1 MSETFHGSKNCPRRA
16 RARSP
21 GREEGE
27 EDVARRGEMAAENK
41 PEGLKRI
48 RNPDRMYRSAVGYA
62 GHAPPKGVS
71 DDTEMNNEHGH
82 LKIYLPKKLLECL
95 PKCSSLPKERHRW
108 NTNEEIAAYLIT
120 FEKHEEWL
128 TTSPKTRPQNG
139 SMILYNRKK
148 VKYRKDGYCWKKR
161 KDGKTTRED
170 HMKLKVQ
177 GVECLYGCYVHSSII
192 PTFHR
197 RCYWLLQNPDI
208 VLVHY
213 LNVPAIED
221 CGKPCGPILCSIN
234 TDKKEWAKWTKE
246 ELIGQ
251 LKPMFHGIKW
261 TCSNGNSSTGF
272 SVEQLVQQILDSHQ
286 TKPPPRTHNC
296 LCTGT
301 LGAGSSLHHKCNSA
315 KHRIISP
322 KVDPRSVAYSSGHS
336 EVQNNDVSEGKT
348 EHSHGGSGAKS
359 IRGGAEGGGSAREK
373 RNGKVQKPALLH
385 QSSTE
390 VSSTN
395 QVEVPD
401 TTQNSPVSISS
412 GLNSDPDVADSPV
425 VAAMGHMASV
435 MSGLSQS
442 ATVFMSEVTGDPVY
456 SMSPTGPNSH
466 LMGPDASSQGLVLAV
481 TSDSHKFAYPST
493 GGGAGGGTSATEGLA
508 MLSASGVSEELVLS
522 SSLDSGGIKLPETT
536 MNFDPDC
543 FLNNP
548 KQGQTYGGSRLK
560 SEGGTNSGSSGCT
573 NGNLCRSP
581 PITDN
586 GYGFNATLVKNIK
599 TEDTSFEQQ
608 LAKES
613 GYQMGEVVSGGGGV
627 TGSVGTAT
635 TQGSLTLTPTG
646 SLVPS
651 GDGLS
656 PSTTL
661 EQMDFSAIEPKQDY
675 SSGTV
680 SAGYGQS
687 MSSPHLGHQSRSPS
701 FFLQD
706 APPTQPASQGTQGS
720 GQKAHLLEQNSHD
733 SRAYLGLQVIKTD
746 SPSSNGHLHQHHVHQ
761 GQHNATSCNGSPPAE
776 RHSPAGSLQLLQYQ
790 GGFPGM
796 GTEHEEVV
804 GMEQPG
810 NTGEG
815 QPGGSETR
823 VEGLHKSGDHLQACG
838 GPGTEGG
845 GADSY
850 LQTTSENV
858 GGGTPGAGA
867 GDGGALHNGS
877 TSNGT
882 GGSPH
887 QQLQPLLQGAGL
899 VQGLYNTV
907 GSHQAL
913 SGAGASGGGMEI
925 TLDHFDISFGNQF
938 SDLINDFISV
948 DGGGAPVGQGGAIYT
963 HQLMSQPGAESQTS
977 TTVAAQPTQEDAGA
991 RGTGYSPSELCLQPC
1006 CSPQSLSAGGGTG
1019 ATAGEAGS
1027 LAYMHVA
1034 EVVSA
1039 AVVHGA
1045 LGMLQATGRLF
1056 MVTDYSPEWSYPEG
1070 GVKVLITGP
1079 WQEANSSYSC
1089 LFDQI
1094 TVPASL
1100 IQPGVLRC
1108 YCPAH
1113 DTGLVTLQVAV
1124 SNQIISNSVVFEY
1137 KARALP
1143 ALPSSQHDWLSLDDN
1158 QFRMSILERLEQMER
1173 RMAEMAGLHQQG
1185 SGGASGAGGG
1195 GGGGGGG
1202 GSSGGGGNG
1211 GSTSQ
1216 SQFVAGQGPA
1226 GSSFESRVVVVCEK
1240 MMNRTCWAK
1249 SKHLIHSKTF
1259 RGMTLLHLAAAQ
1271 GYATLIQTL
1280 IKWRNKH
1287 VDSIDL
1293 ELEVDPLNVDH
1304 FSCTPLMWA
1313 CALGH
1318 LEAALVLYKWDRRA
1332 LTIPDSLGR
1341 LPLAIARSRGH
1352 TKLAECLE
1360 QLQREEQQP
1369 PASLPP
1375 TPRMAFSP
1383 APDSSA
1389 SDSWM
1394 VTWGNDSLAVST
1406 AQKSGTTDRTSSLSN
1421 LNPDL
1426 RRPRSEPSSYYS
1438 SECQRDLPLAKKHKP
1453 NPETFQSRPD
1463 KAASIPLSLEQQQ
1476 LNKVS
1481 GSPKSLLP
1489 ENVVPDKSLEEAAS
1503 PGGLP
1508 QTKTGTFCG
1517 PGGGSRTPKWSSRD
1531 LSLVG
1536 TSDKKAAG
1544 GGSGSLAKEKLA
1556 SRLRSREPLSL
1567 LMVSER
1573 EVADGDLLV
1582 YREDLENQDCLAHMD
1597 SLQVNMMSL
1606 AEHIIEAT
1614 PERIKRENFVTTE
1627 VAPLDGPGL
1636 NNTMSWLAG
1645 YLGDVEHLPSLI
1657 HLRSLF
1663 PEPLTPS
1670 SNPSLSPAGSP
1681 AHEGP
1686 LEKPSLPSPA
1696 DWSDFLSASNSKVER
1711 DLAQLTLSDPE
1722 QRELYEAARLV
1733 QTAFR
1738 KYKERPLREQQEVA
1752 AAVIQRC
1759 YTKYKQVGQKQW
1771 YLPSYA
1777 LYKKMTQAAILIQ
1790 SKFRS
1795 YHEQKKFQQSR
1806 RAAVLIQQYYRSYKE
1821 FGRLRPHRRA
1831 AAALVQ
1837 HKLRS
1842 SLLTKKQDQAARKIM
1857 RFLRRCRHSPLMD
1870 HRLFKRVSAASEAQ
1884 YVLFSLSFSLYPSFS
1899 LVRPSYPPTLSL
1911 HFPLLPLLPATP
1923 QPCFT
1928 HFLPLLPDA
1937 CLHDSC
1943 RLEPEK
1949 D

>member
-1 MSETFHGSKNCPRRA
+1 
-16 RARSP
+16 
-21 GREEGE
+21 
-27 EDVARRGEMAAENK
+27 MAAENK
-41 PEGLKRI
+41 PEGLKKV
-48 RNPDRMYRSAVGYA
+48 RNPDRMYRSAVCYA
-62 GHAPPKGVS
+62 GHGPPKSIS
-71 DDTEMNNEHGH
+71 DDTETNNEHGH

-95 PKCSSLPKERHRW
+95 PKCTSLPKERHRW

-261 TCSNGNSSTGF
+261 TCSNGNSSSGF

-301 LGAGSSLHHKCNSA
+301 LGAGSSVHHKCNSG

-322 KVDPRSVAYSSGHS
+322 KVDPRSGGYSSAHS

-348 EHSHGGSGAKS
+348 EHSAHGGGKSSG
-359 IRGGAEGGGSAREK
+359 GGGGGSGSAREK
-373 RNGKVQKPALLH
+373 RNGKVHKPVLLH
-385 QSSTE
+385 QNSTE

-412 GLNSDPDVADSPV
+412 GLNSDPDMADSPV
-425 VAAMGHMASV
+425 VTGMTHVPSV

-442 ATVFMSEVTGDPVY
+442 VFMSEVTGEPVY
-456 SMSPTGPNSH
+456 SMSPTGAPNAH
-466 LMGPDASSQGLVLAV
+466 LMGADATSQGLVLSMTA
-481 TSDSHKFAYPST
+481 DRHKFAFP
-493 GGGAGGGTSATEGLA
+493 GGGGVGEPGTNTAGDSLS
-508 MLSASGVSEELVLS
+508 MLSTASVSEELVLT
-522 SSLDSGGIKLPETT
+522 SSLDSGTIKIPETN

-548 KQGQTYGGSRLK
+548 KQGQTYGGSAMK
-560 SEGGTNSGSSGCT
+560 TEGNSSSTSSSSSGSSST
-573 NGNLCRSP
+573 NGSLQRSP
-581 PITDN
+581 NMSDN
-586 GYGFNATLVKNIK
+586 SYPFSSALVKNIK

-608 LAKES
+608 MKES
-613 GYQMGEVVSGGGGV
+613 GYQVGGVVNCGGGV
-627 TGSVGTAT
+627 SSGAGSG
-635 TQGSLTLTPTG
+635 QGSLSLTPTG
-646 SLVPS
+646 SLLPS
-651 GDGLS
+651 GGGLS

-661 EQMDFSAIEPKQDY
+661 EQMDFSAIDAKQEY
-675 SSGTV
+675 TSSATTV
-680 SAGYGQS
+680 SYGQAIP
-687 MSSPHLGHQSRSPS
+687 SPHMQHQNRSPS

-706 APPTQPASQGTQGS
+706 ASQTSQTQQARSS
-720 GQKAHLLEQNSHD
+720 MGQKSHLMEHNSHD
-733 SRAYLGLQVIKTD
+733 SGAYMGLQVVKTD
-746 SPSSNGHLHQHHVHQ
+746 SPSSNGHLHHHHQSQTQHRA
-761 GQHNATSCNGSPPAE
+761 NCNGGSPTEGSGQA
-776 RHSPAGSLQLLQYQ
+776 ASLQLLQYQ
-790 GGFPGM
+790 GPFPGL

-804 GMEQPG
+804 GLEQPG
-810 NTGEG
+810 NVNSAQTGATEN
-815 QPGGSETR
+815 GGEN
-823 VEGLHKSGDHLQACG
+823 LLKPGDHIQACG
-838 GPGTEGG
+838 AANREGG
-845 GADSY
+845 RPEHYMQQASDGS
-850 LQTTSENV
+850 N
-858 GGGTPGAGA
+858 GGAGA
-867 GDGGALHNGS
+867 AGEGVTMHNGNS
-877 TSNGT
+877 DGSNRT
-882 GGSPH
+882 
-887 QQLQPLLQGAGL
+887 QQLQPLLQGTSM
-899 VQGLYNTV
+899 VQGLYNAV
-907 GSHQAL
+907 GAHQGLTGAA
-913 SGAGASGGGMEI
+913 SNGGAGGAGMEI
-925 TLDHFDISFGNQF
+925 SLDHFDISFGNQF

-948 DGGGAPVGQGGAIYT
+948 DGSGTTMSAGGALYT
-963 HQLMSQPGAESQTS
+963 HQLVTSHNAENQNP
-977 TTVAAQPTQEDAGA
+977 AGGPPQQGQEDGGA
-991 RGTGYSPSELCLQPC
+991 RGSGYSPSELCLQPC
-1006 CSPQSLSAGGGTG
+1006 CSPQSLSGGAGAGGNT
-1019 ATAGEAGS
+1019 GEAGS
-1027 LAYMHVA
+1027 LSYMNVA

-1039 AVVHGA
+1039 AVAQGA

-1079 WQEANSSYSC
+1079 WQEASSNYSC

-1094 TVPASL
+1094 SVPASL

-1113 DTGLVTLQVAV
+1113 DTGLVTLQVAI
-1124 SNQIISNSVVFEY
+1124 SNQIISSSVVFEY

-1143 ALPSSQHDWLSLDDN
+1143 SLPSSQHDWLSLDDN

-1173 RMAEMAGLHQQG
+1173 RMAEMASHQQTSSAG
-1185 SGGASGAGGG
+1185 SGGAGGGAGGG
-1195 GGGGGGG
+1195 GGGGGGV
-1202 GSSGGGGNG
+1202 GGGGG
-1211 GSTSQ
+1211 GGAGGGNNSQ
-1216 SQFVAGQGPA
+1216 SQCASGQTQA
-1226 GSSFESRVVVVCEK
+1226 SSSFESRVVVVCEK
-1240 MMNRTCWAK
+1240 MMSRACWAK

-1259 RGMTLLHLAAAQ
+1259 RGMTLLHLAAGQ

-1280 IKWRNKH
+1280 IKWRTKH
-1287 VDSIDL
+1287 ADSIDL

-1318 LEAALVLYKWDRRA
+1318 LEAAVVLYKWDRRA
-1332 LTIPDSLGR
+1332 LAIPDSLGR
-1341 LPLAIARSRGH
+1341 LPLSIARSRGH

-1375 TPRMAFSP
+1375 TTRMSFSP
-1383 APDSSA
+1383 APDA
-1389 SDSWM
+1389 PTSDSWM
-1394 VTWGNDSLAVST
+1394 VSWANDSIVAPGSKKGGPAHTITTPST
-1406 AQKSGTTDRTSSLSN
+1406 TSP
-1421 LNPDL
+1421 NPDL
-1426 RRPRSEPSSYYS
+1426 RRPRSEPSNCYS
-1438 SECQRDLPLAKKHKP
+1438 SEGQRDLPLAKKHKP
-1453 NPETFQSRPD
+1453 NPELFHNRPD
-1463 KAASIPLSLEQQQ
+1463 KPMSVPLILEQQQ
-1476 LNKVS
+1476 LHKLS
-1481 GSPKSLLP
+1481 SSTKSMSAEGLSA
-1489 ENVVPDKSLEEAAS
+1489 DKSL
-1503 PGGLP
+1503 PTGGS
-1508 QTKTGTFCG
+1508 TGTT
-1517 PGGGSRTPKWSSRD
+1517 RWSSRE
-1531 LSLVG
+1531 SFSHSSMG
-1536 TSDKKAAG
+1536 KKALG
-1544 GGSGSLAKEKLA
+1544 ISGGSSLGKEKLVN
-1556 SRLRSREPLSL
+1556 RLRQREQLGMLVMADREMADSELLS
-1567 LMVSER
+1567 
-1573 EVADGDLLV
+1573 
-1582 YREDLENQDCLAHMD
+1582 YREDLENQDCLTQMD
-1597 SLQVNMMSL
+1597 DLQVNMMTL
-1606 AEHIIEAT
+1606 AEQIIEAT
-1614 PERIKRENFVTTE
+1614 PERIKRENFS
-1627 VAPLDGPGL
+1627 AADSGPLDTSAVST
-1636 NNTMSWLAG
+1636 TMNWLAS
-1645 YLGDVEHLPSLI
+1645 YLGDVEQLPSII
-1657 HLRSLF
+1657 HLRSLYN
-1663 PEPLTPS
+1663 EPLTPS
-1670 SNPSLSPAGSP
+1670 PNPNLSPRGSP
-1681 AHEGP
+1681 LREGP
-1686 LEKPSLPSPA
+1686 LERTAVPSPS
-1696 DWSDFLSASNSKVER
+1696 DWSEFINASNSKVER

-1738 KYKERPLREQQEVA
+1738 KYKGRPLREQQEVA

-1759 YTKYKQVGQKQW
+1759 YKKYKQLTWIALK
-1771 YLPSYA
+1771 YA

-1821 FGRLRPHRRA
+1821 FGKLKPHHRGA

-1837 HKLRS
+1837 HKLRG
-1842 SLLTKKQDQAARKIM
+1842 SLLTKRQDQAARKIM

-1870 HRLFKRVSAASEAQ
+1870 HRLFKRGE
-1884 YVLFSLSFSLYPSFS
+1884 
-1899 LVRPSYPPTLSL
+1899 RI
-1911 HFPLLPLLPATP
+1911 
-1923 QPCFT
+1923 
-1928 HFLPLLPDA
+1928 
-1937 CLHDSC
+1937 
-1943 RLEPEK
+1943 EK
-1949 D
+1949 GQGT

>member
-1 MSETFHGSKNCPRRA
+1 
-16 RARSP
+16 
-21 GREEGE
+21 
-27 EDVARRGEMAAENK
+27 MAAENK
-41 PEGLKRI
+41 PEGLKKV
-48 RNPDRMYRSAVGYA
+48 RNPDRMYRSAVCYA
-62 GHAPPKGVS
+62 GHGPPKSIS

-95 PKCSSLPKERHRW
+95 PKCTSLPKERHRW

-261 TCSNGNSSTGF
+261 TCSNGNSSSGF

-301 LGAGSSLHHKCNSA
+301 LGAGSSVHHKCNSA

-322 KVDPRSVAYSSGHS
+322 KVDPRSGGYSSAHS

-348 EHSHGGSGAKS
+348 EHSTHGGGKGSG
-359 IRGGAEGGGSAREK
+359 GGGGGSAREK
-373 RNGKVQKPALLH
+373 RNGKVHKPVLLH
-385 QSSTE
+385 QNSTE

-412 GLNSDPDVADSPV
+412 GLNSDPDIADSPV
-425 VAAMGHMASV
+425 VTGMSHVASV

-442 ATVFMSEVTGDPVY
+442 VFMSEVTGDPVY
-456 SMSPTGPNSH
+456 SMSPTGGPNSH
-466 LMGPDASSQGLVLAV
+466 LMGADATSQGLVLSV
-481 TSDSHKFAYPST
+481 TSDRHKFAFPS
-493 GGGAGGGTSATEGLA
+493 GGVGEPGTTAAGDLS
-508 MLSASGVSEELVLS
+508 MLSAAGVSEELVLS
-522 SSLDSGGIKLPETT
+522 SSLDSGAIKIPETN

-548 KQGQTYGGSRLK
+548 KQGQTYGGSAMK
-560 SEGGTNSGSSGCT
+560 TESNSSSTSSSSGGSNST
-573 NGNLCRSP
+573 NGSLHRSP
-581 PITDN
+581 TIQDN
-586 GYGFNATLVKNIK
+586 SYTYSSALVKNIK

-613 GYQMGEVVSGGGGV
+613 GYQVGTVVNCGSGVSVAPGGGSG
-627 TGSVGTAT
+627 
-635 TQGSLTLTPTG
+635 QGSLTLTPAG

-651 GDGLS
+651 GGGLS

-661 EQMDFSAIEPKQDY
+661 EQMDFSAIDAKQDY
-675 SSGTV
+675 TSNTTTV
-680 SAGYGQS
+680 SYGQA
-687 MSSPHLGHQSRSPS
+687 MSSPHMQHQSRSPS

-706 APPTQPASQGTQGS
+706 ASQTGQAQQGRPS
-720 GQKAHLLEQNSHD
+720 MGQKTHLMEHNSHD
-733 SRAYLGLQVIKTD
+733 SGAYMGLQVVKTD
-746 SPSSNGHLHQHHVHQ
+746 SPGSNGHLHHHHQ
-761 GQHNATSCNGSPPAE
+761 GHQTQHRANCNGGSPTEGPGQ
-776 RHSPAGSLQLLQYQ
+776 AGSLQLLQYQ
-790 GGFPGM
+790 GTFPGL

-804 GMEQPG
+804 SLEQSG
-810 NTGEG
+810 NVTSAQTGATENGAENLMKAGDHIQSCGAGNGDGGGAEHYLQQASDGGAGANGGTGEG
-815 QPGGSETR
+815 VAIHNG
-823 VEGLHKSGDHLQACG
+823 
-838 GPGTEGG
+838 
-845 GADSY
+845 
-850 LQTTSENV
+850 NNN
-858 GGGTPGAGA
+858 
-867 GDGGALHNGS
+867 GDG
-877 TSNGT
+877 SNR
-882 GGSPH
+882 SQQQ
-887 QQLQPLLQGAGL
+887 QQLQPLLQGTSI

-907 GSHQAL
+907 STHQGLGGGA
-913 SGAGASGGGMEI
+913 SNGGAGGTGMEI
-925 TLDHFDISFGNQF
+925 SLDHFDISFGNQF

-948 DGGGAPVGQGGAIYT
+948 DSSGATMSAGGALYA
-963 HQLMSQPGAESQTS
+963 HQLVTSHSSDGQNTAAGAPQ
-977 TTVAAQPTQEDAGA
+977 QGQEDGGP
-991 RGTGYSPSELCLQPC
+991 RGSGYSSSELCLQSC
-1006 CSPQSLSAGGGTG
+1006 CSPQSLSAGAGAAGNTG
-1019 ATAGEAGS
+1019 DAGS
-1027 LAYMHVA
+1027 LSYMNVA

-1039 AVVHGA
+1039 AVAQGA

-1079 WQEANSSYSC
+1079 WQEASSNYSC

-1094 TVPASL
+1094 SVPASL

-1143 ALPSSQHDWLSLDDN
+1143 SLPSSQHDWLSLDDN

-1173 RMAEMAGLHQQG
+1173 RMAEMASHQQPSGAG
-1185 SGGASGAGGG
+1185 SGGAGGGTGGTGGG
-1195 GGGGGGG
+1195 GGGG
-1202 GSSGGGGNG
+1202 NN
-1211 GSTSQ
+1211 SQ
-1216 SQFVAGQGPA
+1216 SQCVSGQMQA

-1240 MMNRTCWAK
+1240 MMSRACWAK

-1259 RGMTLLHLAAAQ
+1259 RGMTLLHLAAGQ

-1280 IKWRNKH
+1280 IKWRTKH
-1287 VDSIDL
+1287 ADSIDL

-1318 LEAALVLYKWDRRA
+1318 LEAAVVLYKWDRRA
-1332 LTIPDSLGR
+1332 LAIPDSLGR
-1341 LPLAIARSRGH
+1341 LPLSIARSRGH

-1360 QLQREEQQP
+1360 QLQREEQQAQAP
-1369 PASLPP
+1369 LPHS
-1375 TPRMAFSP
+1375 TRMSFSP
-1383 APDSSA
+1383 GPDAPTT
-1389 SDSWM
+1389 DSWM
-1394 VTWGNDSLAVST
+1394 VSWANDSVVAPSSKKGGGP
-1406 AQKSGTTDRTSSLSN
+1406 ATTTTTSSTG

-1426 RRPRSEPSSYYS
+1426 RRPRSEPSNYYS
-1438 SECQRDLPLAKKHKP
+1438 SESQRDLPLAKKHKP
-1453 NPETFQSRPD
+1453 NPELSQTRPD
-1463 KAASIPLSLEQQQ
+1463 KAMSAPLSLEQQQ
-1476 LNKVS
+1476 LHKLS
-1481 GSPKSLLP
+1481 SSPKSLSSEGLSS
-1489 ENVVPDKSLEEAAS
+1489 DKGLST
-1503 PGGLP
+1503 GGC
-1508 QTKTGTFCG
+1508 TGTVRWTSRESGFSNSG
-1517 PGGGSRTPKWSSRD
+1517 LGRKTLGVSGGS
-1531 LSLVG
+1531 SLG
-1536 TSDKKAAG
+1536 
-1544 GGSGSLAKEKLA
+1544 KEKLVN
-1556 SRLRSREPLSL
+1556 RLRQREQLGMLVMADRDMSDAELLS
-1567 LMVSER
+1567 
-1573 EVADGDLLV
+1573 
-1582 YREDLENQDCLAHMD
+1582 YREDLENQDCLTQMD
-1597 SLQVNMMSL
+1597 DLQVNMMTL

-1614 PERIKRENFVTTE
+1614 PERIKRENFTAADS
-1627 VAPLDGPGL
+1627 APLDTSGVS
-1636 NNTMSWLAG
+1636 NTMNWLAN
-1645 YLGDVEHLPSLI
+1645 YLGDVEQLPSII
-1657 HLRSLF
+1657 HLRSLYN
-1663 PEPLTPS
+1663 EPLTPS
-1670 SNPSLSPAGSP
+1670 SNPSLSPGGSP
-1681 AHEGP
+1681 LREGS
-1686 LEKPSLPSPA
+1686 LERSTLPSPA
-1696 DWSDFLSASNSKVER
+1696 DWSEFINASNSKVER

-1738 KYKERPLREQQEVA
+1738 KYKGRPLREQQEVA

-1759 YTKYKQVGQKQW
+1759 YKKYKQLTWIALK
-1771 YLPSYA
+1771 YA

-1821 FGRLRPHRRA
+1821 FGRLKPHHRGA

-1837 HKLRS
+1837 HKLRG
-1842 SLLTKKQDQAARKIM
+1842 SLLTKRQDQAARKIM

-1870 HRLFKRVSAASEAQ
+1870 HRLFKRGE
-1884 YVLFSLSFSLYPSFS
+1884 
-1899 LVRPSYPPTLSL
+1899 RI
-1911 HFPLLPLLPATP
+1911 
-1923 QPCFT
+1923 
-1928 HFLPLLPDA
+1928 
-1937 CLHDSC
+1937 
-1943 RLEPEK
+1943 EK
-1949 D
+1949 GQGT